1 MASALYVGS
10 VGDDDG
16 ALAAEVGAANR
27 AFYRAFADGDFDA
40 MQAVWSHGAH
50 VRCVHPGWTVLEGWE
65 RVRESW
71 ARILAG
77 PDGDLEISIEDVQ
90 VRAGDDVAW
99 VACTERLSNGAF
111 DTVLIATNVFE
122 RDGDGPWLL
131 VQHHAS
137 PILRDGSGEP
147 DRQAPDPQRGGGGND
162 AN

>member
-90 VRAGDDVAW
+90 VRAGDEVAW

-137 PILRDGSGEP
+137 PILRDGRGEP
-147 DRQAPDPQRGGGGND
+147 DRDERGGSGND